1 VTINQCNGSTNG
13 GGTRTVCSASIRN
26 NHIAAAPTPRPTTAP
41 GAGSTTTPRV
51 TPPSTDTVVS
61 PADEPGS
68 GALQLALLGLS
79 LIAFVVLVATLRTG
93 RPTRDG

>member
-1 VTINQCNGSTNG
+1 
-13 GGTRTVCSASIRN
+13 
-26 NHIAAAPTPRPTTAP
+26 
-41 GAGSTTTPRV
+41 
-51 TPPSTDTVVS
+51 VS